1 MPGILGYFLKF
12 ILLRNKVIYRH
23 STQPLLLELI
33 FPINEKIKFLEKRN
47 GFPYHPESAD
57 YPYPPS

>member
-33 FPINEKIKFLEKRN
+33 FPINEKNKVFGKKKWVSLSSGKR
-47 GFPYHPESAD
+47 
-57 YPYPPS
+57 

>member
-33 FPINEKIKFLEKRN
+33 FPINEKIKFLGKKKWVSLSSGKR
-47 GFPYHPESAD
+47 
-57 YPYPPS
+57 